1 MMIEQKEAVI
11 FDLDGTM
18 TDSMWIWEEIDQ
30 DFFRQQG
37 IPMPDN
43 LHDEIEGMSFT
54 ETAQYFIRKYQ
65 FPQTVEEVKELWNRI
80 ALDKYVHETTLKPG
94 LDAFLQ
100 LLKEKQI
107 KIGIATSN
115 SRLLL
120 DAFLEARSLTG
131 IIDAI
136 TTSCDVNKGKPE
148 PDVYLKTAEKLGVS
162 PEHCLVFEDIPMGI
176 LAGKRAGMTVCAV
189 EDDYSAPL
197 RAEKRRLADYYITDY
212 RQVLD
217 HTYEDLRGLK

>member
-37 IPMPDN
+37 LPMPEH
-43 LHDEIEGMSFT
+43 LHEEIEGMSFT

-65 FPQTVEEVKELWNRI
+65 LSKNVEEVKELWNRI
-80 ALDKYVHETTLKPG
+80 VSSFNFVISSNVSSRQAPG
-94 LDAFLQ
+94 
-100 LLKEKQI
+100 
-107 KIGIATSN
+107 
-115 SRLLL
+115 
-120 DAFLEARSLTG
+120 
-131 IIDAI
+131 
-136 TTSCDVNKGKPE
+136 VNKGKPE
-148 PDVYLKTAEKLGVS
+148 PDVYLKTAEKLAVS
-162 PEHCLVFEDIPMGI
+162 PQHCLVFEDIPMGI

-189 EDDYSAPL
+189 EDDYSALL
-197 RAEKRRLADYYITDY
+197 RAEKYRLADYYITDY

-217 HTYEDLRGLK
+217 HTYEDLRGFK

>member
-1 MMIEQKEAVI
+1 MMTEQKEAVI

-37 IPMPDN
+37 IPIPDN
-43 LHDEIEGMSFT
+43 LHEEIEGMSFT

-65 FPQTVEEVKELWNRI
+65 LPQTVEEVKELWNRI
-80 ALDKYVHETTLKPG
+80 ALDKYVHETALKPG

-120 DAFLEARSLTG
+120 DAFLEARGLTG
-131 IIDAI
+131 SIDAI

-162 PEHCLVFEDIPMGI
+162 PKNCLVFEDIPMGI

-189 EDDYSAPL
+189 EDDYSASL

-217 HTYEDLRGLK
+217 HTYEDLRGI

>member
-1 MMIEQKEAVI
+1 MMTEQKEAVI

-18 TDSMWIWEEIDQ
+18 TDAMCIWEEIDQ

-65 FPQTVEEVKELWNRI
+65 LPQTVEEVKELWNRI

>member
-1 MMIEQKEAVI
+1 MIKNKQAVI

-30 DFFRQQG
+30 EFFRQQN
-37 IPMPDN
+37 IPMPEN
-43 LHDEIEGMSFT
+43 LHAEIEGMSFT
-54 ETAQYFIRKYQ
+54 ETAQYFIRTYQ
-65 FPQTVEEVKELWNRI
+65 LPQTVDEVKTLWNQI

-94 LDAFLQ
+94 LLAFLQ
-100 LLKEKQI
+100 LLKENNI

-120 DAFLEARSLTG
+120 DAFLDARNLTG
-131 IIDAI
+131 YIDAI

-148 PDVYLKTAEKLGVS
+148 PDVYLKTAEKLAVS

-189 EDDYSAPL
+189 EDDYSATL
-197 RAEKRRLADYYITDY
+197 REDKRRLADYYITDY

-217 HTYEDLRGLK
+217 HTYEDLK

>member
-1 MMIEQKEAVI
+1 MITEQIQAVI

-37 IPMPDN
+37 IPMPKN
-43 LHDEIEGMSFT
+43 LHEDIEGMSFT
-54 ETAQYFIRKYQ
+54 ETAQYFIDTYHLPK
-65 FPQTVEEVKELWNRI
+65 TVDKVKELWNQL
-80 ALDKYVHETTLKPG
+80 AMDKYVHETTLKPG
-94 LDAFLQ
+94 LPVFLQ
-100 LLKEKQI
+100 YLREKQI

-120 DAFLEARSLTG
+120 DAFLEARELTNV
-131 IIDAI
+131 IDAI

-148 PDVYLKTAEKLGVS
+148 PDVYLKTAEKLETD
-162 PEHCLVFEDIPMGI
+162 PAHCLVFEDIPMGI

-189 EDDYSAPL
+189 EDEYSASL
-197 RAEKRRLADYYITDY
+197 RAEKRKLADYYITDY

-217 HTYEDLRGLK
+217 HTYEDLNK